1 MNRDQMIA
9 SVRREGRLD
18 SDEQAEAGL
27 RATLDALAEAVSGG
41 AADAIAEVLPAEF
54 QPALRGRVNEAATQ
68 GTAIELGDAVAAR
81 LGLEDGAAGVNV
93 VQASIRAIAEA
104 VDDPERI
111 KTIRDQLPMHLSRM
125 FLEREQGDTSML
137 KTSVA
142 PSRPR

>member
-1 MNRDQMIA
+1 MNRDQLIA

-41 AADAIAEVLPAEF
+41 AADAIAEALPAEF

-68 GTAIELGDAVAAR
+68 GTAIELGEAVAAR
-81 LGLEDGAAGVNV
+81 LGLEEGAAGVNV